1 MRAVF
6 MGTPEIAA
14 EVLKC
19 VLESRH
25 EVIAAV
31 TQTDKPK
38 GRGHEMAFPP
48 VKEVALAHEIPVLQP
63 QKARDPEFLKEL
75 KELNPDIILVAAYG
89 KLLPKAI
96 LELPK
101 FGCVNVHASLLPKY
115 RGASPIQW
123 AVINGDKTSGV
134 TIMHMAEGMDTGDI
148 ILTKE
153 IELAEDE
160 TAGSLHDRLAEI
172 GGPLLL
178 EAMDMLETGR
188 APRIRQND
196 EEATYVKM
204 LDKAMG
210 NLNFRQPAALLE
222 RLVRGL
228 NPWPSAY
235 TKLNGKTMKIWR
247 AKVHSEEQLSK
258 EEKFAEPGTVV
269 SIEKDGFG
277 VLTGEGILFIT
288 ELQMEGRRKMT
299 AEEFLRGY
307 ELEAGTLCLAYKKE
321 V

>member
-19 VLESRH
+19 VLNSRH
-25 EVIAAV
+25 EVLAVV
-31 TQTDKPK
+31 TQPDKPK

-63 QKARDPEFLKEL
+63 QKARDPEFLEEL
-75 KELNPDIILVAAYG
+75 KNINPDIILVAAYG
-89 KLLPKAI
+89 KLLPKEI

-101 FGCVNVHASLLPKY
+101 FGCINVRASLLPKY

-134 TIMHMAEGMDTGDI
+134 TIMHMAEGMDTGDM

-196 EEATYVKM
+196 EEATHVKM

-210 NLNFRQPAALLE
+210 NLNFRQPAVLLE
-222 RLVRGL
+222 RLIRGL
-228 NPWPSAY
+228 NPW
-235 TKLNGKTMKIWR
+235 
-247 AKVHSEEQLSK
+247 
-258 EEKFAEPGTVV
+258 
-269 SIEKDGFG
+269 
-277 VLTGEGILFIT
+277 
-288 ELQMEGRRKMT
+288 
-299 AEEFLRGY
+299 
-307 ELEAGTLCLAYKKE
+307 
-321 V
+321 